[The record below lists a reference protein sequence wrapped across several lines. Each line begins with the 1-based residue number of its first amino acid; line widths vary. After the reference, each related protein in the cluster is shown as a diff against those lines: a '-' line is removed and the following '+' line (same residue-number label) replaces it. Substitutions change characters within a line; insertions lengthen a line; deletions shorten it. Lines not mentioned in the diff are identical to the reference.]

1 MFDIL
6 VEEVDNIIV
15 KVIDMWLSV
24 SGFIIKWEDNLDLN
38 VDIRIYFVRGFYG
51 DIRLVDGFGVELVY
65 VFFFGVE
72 DKDLVGDVYID
83 DDDMFVVNGGNG
95 IDLLWLVVYE
105 LGYSFGFDYI
115 YYLDFVMFVYY
126 IGYRFDLKL
135 DSDDI

>member
-1 MFDIL
+1 M
-6 VEEVDNIIV
+6 
-15 KVIDMWLSV
+15 
-24 SGFIIKWEDNLDLN
+24 
-38 VDIRIYFVRGFYG
+38 
-51 DIRLVDGFGVELVY
+51 DGFGVELVY